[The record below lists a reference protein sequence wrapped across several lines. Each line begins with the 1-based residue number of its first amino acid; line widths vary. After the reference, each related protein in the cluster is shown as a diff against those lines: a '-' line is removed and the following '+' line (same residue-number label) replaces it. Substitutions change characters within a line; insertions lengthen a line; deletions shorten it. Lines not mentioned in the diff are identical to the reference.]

1 MELCSEVE
9 VKLGDV
15 SSTLDKPNLWLSDS
29 LDGGLQDQLD
39 ITKVSVI
46 RVALHWFNF
55 EVCKKFNFLILG
67 NFFLQ
72 VAPCFLK
79 LYKKGCTKN
88 EKNIPP
94 STTLFSSTP

>member
-46 RVALHWFNF
+46 RVALLWFNF
-55 EVCKKFNFLILG
+55 EVCKKLI
-67 NFFLQ
+67 F
-72 VAPCFLK
+72 
-79 LYKKGCTKN
+79 
-88 EKNIPP
+88 
-94 STTLFSSTP
+94 